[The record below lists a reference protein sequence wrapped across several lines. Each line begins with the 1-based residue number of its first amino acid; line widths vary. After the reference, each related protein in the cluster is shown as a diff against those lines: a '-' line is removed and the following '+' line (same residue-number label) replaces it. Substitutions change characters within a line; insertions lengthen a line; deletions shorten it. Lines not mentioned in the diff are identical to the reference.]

1 MRVTSSTYYKD
12 YAKTVQDL
20 HSELN
25 KSMQQVSSGEK
36 YDSAKEDPLAYYS
49 GKKIDNQYNDTN
61 AKNTVI
67 SDVNNRLYQ
76 QEQGAL
82 SIQTEMRT
90 INKNILALRNDSG
103 NGEVTTIETYNTD
116 LEQRLQTMA
125 NLLNTSYENF
135 YVYGGNDMTTVPFT
149 LTQDTDANSG
159 EKSFTLNFSHKFPG
173 ESDTTTTLSMKYTLG
188 KDGTLNLS
196 YSGVRKKVETKVNAD
211 GTTTETTKE
220 ENLDPDKTKN
230 YILKAME
237 EEGRMSLGYGSLE
250 NRSTLPDTFT
260 GGLNLLTGL
269 SADGLKAME
278 KSTDGK
284 AKALAEIDTQLKQT
298 PIALSAKAYLTIS
311 SYVDAKKGT
320 DADKISEAHS
330 NFSRD
335 LGDVLNKWD
344 DSEQRISNTYRELG
358 LKQSILTDTQTR
370 LNSTKDTLEKQYKD
384 KLGIDPYD
392 AIVKMYSQQ
401 YAYQAAMK
409 VGSNIMQSSLFDF
422 VH

>member
-36 YDSAKEDPLAYYS
+36 YSSASEDPLAYYS
-49 GKKIDNQYNDTN
+49 GKKIDNQYTDVI

-82 SIQTEMRT
+82 SIQAEMRT

-103 NGEVTTIETYNTD
+103 NGEVTTIETYNSD
-116 LEQRLQTMA
+116 FEQRMQTMA
-125 NLLNTSYENF
+125 NLLNTTYENF
-135 YVYGGNDMTTVPFT
+135 YVFGGNDMTTVPFT
-149 LTQDTDANSG
+149 LTEDTQNH
-159 EKSFTLNFSHKFPG
+159 SFTLNFAHKFPG
-173 ESDTTTTLSMKYTLG
+173 ESDTTTTMSMTYHLND
-188 KDGTLNLS
+188 DGSLQLD
-196 YSGVRKKVETKVNAD
+196 YSGKRKTAQDD
-211 GTTTETTKE
+211 GTTVTSDLSAGDTKS
-220 ENLDPDKTKN
+220 

-260 GGLNLLTGL
+260 GGLNMLTGL
-269 SADGLKAME
+269 SADGLKALE
-278 KSTDGK
+278 LSSGK
-284 AKALAEIDTQLKQT
+284 DRALSEIDEQLKQT
-298 PIALSAKAYLTIS
+298 PIALTAKTILTTAAYI
-311 SYVDAKKGT
+311 DAKKGT
-320 DADKISEAHS
+320 DRTAEAKAHD

-335 LGDVLNKWD
+335 LGDVIGKWD
-344 DSEQRISNTYRELG
+344 DSEQRISSTYRELG
-358 LKQSILTDTQTR
+358 LKQSILSDTQER
-370 LNSTKDTLEKQYKD
+370 LNTVKDTLEKQYKD

-409 VGSNIMQSSLFDF
+409 VGSNIMQSSLFDY
-422 VH
+422 VR

>member
-36 YDSAKEDPLAYYS
+36 YSSASEDPLAYYS
-49 GKKIDNQYNDTN
+49 GKKIDNQYNDVI

-82 SIQTEMRT
+82 SIQSEMRT

-103 NGEVTTIETYNTD
+103 NGEVTTIETYNSD
-116 LEQRLQTMA
+116 FEQRMQTMV
-125 NLLNTSYENF
+125 NLLNTTYENF
-135 YVYGGNDMTTVPFT
+135 YVFGGNDMTTVPFT
-149 LTQDTDANSG
+149 LTEDTQNH
-159 EKSFTLNFSHKFPG
+159 SFTLNFAHKFPG
-173 ESDTTTTLSMKYTLG
+173 ESDTTTTMSMTYHLND
-188 KDGTLNLS
+188 DGSLQLE
-196 YSGVRKKVETKVNAD
+196 YSGKREPAQDNGTISPDETKS
-211 GTTTETTKE
+211 
-220 ENLDPDKTKN
+220 

-260 GGLNLLTGL
+260 GGLNMLTGL
-269 SADGLKAME
+269 SADGLKALE
-278 KSTDGK
+278 SSGK
-284 AKALAEIDTQLKQT
+284 DRALSEIHEQLKQT
-298 PIALSAKAYLTIS
+298 PIALTAKAILTTA
-311 SYVDAKKGT
+311 SYIDAKKGT
-320 DADKISEAHS
+320 DRTAEAKAHD

-335 LGDVLNKWD
+335 LGDVIGKWD
-344 DSEQRISNTYRELG
+344 DSEQRISSTYRELG
-358 LKQSILTDTQTR
+358 LKQSILSDTQER
-370 LNSTKDTLEKQYKD
+370 LNTVKDTLEKQYKD

-409 VGSNIMQSSLFDF
+409 VGSNIMQSSLFDY
-422 VH
+422 VR